1 MKIKKYASHS
11 DFEGFGCEIVNSRYP
26 QTYSF
31 IEEIL
36 QGISPIYIPTLDID
50 YKEFLDCDLIIMLCK
65 VFIGHTST
73 SIYSRKLSVNE
84 SAAYNF
90 MFMAQALDI
99 PLLAIPVNG
108 FSNQEQLMFHPT
120 HFIIPED
127 ELHHRLKEYNLN
139 KDSKVIVFIANYETT
154 SYTYTA
160 STFRYILK
168 ELEKYE
174 SNSDISKS

>member
-1 MKIKKYASHS
+1 MNIKKYASHS
-11 DFEGFGCEIVNSRYP
+11 DFIGYGCEIVNSRYP
-26 QTYSF
+26 QTYSP

-36 QGISPIYIPTLDID
+36 QGISPTYIPTLDID

-65 VFIGHTST
+65 VFIGHTSI
-73 SIYSRKLSVNE
+73 SIFSRKLSVNE

-90 MFMAQALDI
+90 MFMAHALDI

-108 FSNQEQLMFHPT
+108 FSNQEQLMFHPS
-120 HFIIPED
+120 HHIISEY
-127 ELHHRLKEYNLN
+127 EIAYRLKECNLN
-139 KDSKVIVFIANYETT
+139 QDSKVIIFIANYESTT
-154 SYTYTA
+154 YSYTA

-174 SNSDISKS
+174 NH

>member
-26 QTYSF
+26 LTYSF

>member
-1 MKIKKYASHS
+1 MNIKKYASHS

-36 QGISPIYIPTLDID
+36 QGISPICIPTLNID
-50 YKEFLDCDLIIMLCK
+50 YKEFLDCDLVIMLCK
-65 VFIGHTST
+65 VFIGHTGT
-73 SIYSRKLSVNE
+73 SIFSRKSSVNE

-90 MFMAQALDI
+90 IFMAQALDI

-108 FSNQEQLMFHPT
+108 FSNQEQLMFHPS
-120 HFIIPED
+120 HYIISKD
-127 ELHHRLKEYNLN
+127 EIAYRLKECNLN
-139 KDSKVIVFIANYETT
+139 QDSKVIIFIANHDT
-154 SYTYTA
+154 STYTYTA

-174 SNSDISKS
+174 N

>member
-1 MKIKKYASHS
+1 MNIKKYASHS

-36 QGISPIYIPTLDID
+36 QGISPTCIPTLDID

-108 FSNQEQLMFHPT
+108 FSNTEQLMFHPT

-139 KDSKVIVFIANYETT
+139 QDSKVIIFIANHEITT
-154 SYTYTA
+154 YSYTA
-160 STFRYILK
+160 RTFRYILR

-174 SNSDISKS
+174 NH

>member
-36 QGISPIYIPTLDID
+36 QGISPVALPTLDIN
-50 YKEFLDCDLIIMLCK
+50 YKEFLDCDLVIMLCK

-120 HFIIPED
+120 HFIIPEG

-139 KDSKVIVFIANYETT
+139 KDSKVIVFIANYETS

-160 STFRYILK
+160 RTFRYILR